1 MLKLTNIVKDYI
13 AAGSTVHALRGVSV
27 NFRDSE
33 FVSILGPSGCGKTTL
48 LNIIGGLDKY
58 TSGDL
63 VINGRSTSSF
73 TDRDWDVYRNHRV
86 GFVFQSYN
94 LIPHQ
99 TVLGNV
105 ELALTIAGVGKAERR
120 RRAAEA
126 LKKVGLGDQ
135 LDKKP
140 NQLSG
145 GQCQRVAIARALVND
160 PEILLADE
168 PTGALDS
175 VTSVQIMDLMKEI
188 AGERLVIMVTHNP
201 ELAEKYST
209 RIIKLRDGEIV
220 DDSNPFPD
228 AEADIPDAQP
238 QPKDREHAKS
248 VMADAPDAQPQAK
261 SKERAKMGLG
271 AAFALSGRNLIAKKG
286 RTIMVGIAGSIG
298 IIGVAIVLAFSSG
311 ITGYINSMQN
321 DMLSGYP
328 LYVAESAIDYTSLL
342 NLTMSTM
349 ESEEKDRDPGKVY
362 VNSVVKTITELAGSM
377 TTNEITDEYLG
388 YIEDMPEG
396 YAETI
401 QYDYGIEFARNIY
414 TEFDYGVTEG
424 ENGPL
429 GEEDVREMSITGIR
443 SVYTSVLENIDTYRG
458 YSSMVTS
465 VPAVEE
471 LPDSDDYILSQ
482 YDLVAGTYPEQT
494 DKGALVLV
502 LNSDGEVN
510 DFTFAQMGYVSERQ
524 FLNYA
529 YGLADETE
537 YYDDSIPSFAD
548 GAYDYSLFVG
558 EDSRTFTWYPNS
570 VIYEYDPIGQGENK
584 TDAWDY
590 KVYKSEIDD
599 FVGRAENGELDADE
613 AAYADKIV
621 AGMDDAVEL
630 RVACVLRLKD
640 DVMYGSLSN
649 GIYYM
654 RALTDYVRGL
664 ESYEETRSHI
674 VEKAEEAGR
683 QDDGTI
689 AADEAY
695 VGNVTYSYDYYF
707 DEKMNEGTDDEY
719 IDFNT
724 KYTEESSALGSSISV
739 TDTASQMEII
749 QQIMQY
755 ISYDEDGNAV
765 VDYEGLGQ
773 FMFRMLSSTTNRA
786 VYLSSLGGDTMP
798 TQITFWI
805 SSFDN
810 KDLVTA
816 YLDEWNEGKDETDQI
831 QYTDTVGVLMTI
843 VGTLIT
849 MITVA
854 LIVFTSIS
862 LVVSTVMIGIITFV
876 SVVERIKEIG
886 VIRAMGGRKRDVKN
900 LFTAETAI
908 IGLLAGIIG
917 IVVTYILSL
926 IANLII
932 GGFTGIYTI
941 AALPPWQALIM
952 VALSVVLTLI
962 SGLLPASKA
971 AKQDPVVALR
981 TE

>member
-1 MLKLTNIVKDYI
+1 MLRLMNIVKDYT
-13 AAGSTVHALRGVSV
+13 AAGNTVHALRGVSV
-27 NFRDSE
+27 NFRKSE
-33 FVSILGPSGCGKTTL
+33 FVSVLGPSGCGKTTL

-63 VINGRSTSSF
+63 VINGRSTRLFS
-73 TDRDWDVYRNHRV
+73 DRDWDVYRNHRV

-105 ELALTIAGVGKAERR
+105 ELALTIAGVNKAERR

-126 LKKVGLGDQ
+126 LAKVGLGDQ
-135 LDKKP
+135 LDKRP

-145 GQCQRVAIARALVND
+145 GQSQRVAIARALVND

-209 RIIKLRDGEIV
+209 RIIKLRDGEIIS
-220 DDSNPFPD
+220 DSDPYDGESEEKEREEQP
-228 AEADIPDAQP
+228 AADKGETELTFVSGSDGEEGAG
-238 QPKDREHAKS
+238 DRAVEENEKPSGDKKS
-248 VMADAPDAQPQAK
+248 R
-261 SKERAKMGLG
+261 ERAKMGLG

-328 LYVAESAIDYTSLL
+328 LYVAESSIDYTSLL
-342 NLTMSTM
+342 NLTTSLLNT
-349 ESEEKDRDPGKVY
+349 EDKSWHEDNKVY

-377 TTNEITDEYLG
+377 TTNEITQEYVDYVDKLPS
-388 YIEDMPEG
+388 MG
-396 YAETI
+396 YAKAV
-401 QYDYGIEFARNIY
+401 QYDYGLEIANNLY
-414 TEFDYGVTEG
+414 TDFDYGTD
-424 ENGPL
+424 L
-429 GEEDVREMSITGIR
+429 GERGPVAKDTRGMSVTGIR

-471 LPDSDDYILSQ
+471 LPDSADYILSQ
-482 YDLVAGTYPEQT
+482 YDVMAGEYPSQS
-494 DKGALVLV
+494 DKSALVLV
-502 LNSDGEVN
+502 LNSDGEIN
-510 DFTFAQMGYVSERQ
+510 DFTMAQMGYVTQRE

-537 YYDDSIPSFAD
+537 YYDDSISSFAEK
-548 GAYDYSLFVG
+548 AYDFSTFVG
-558 EDSRTFTWYPNS
+558 EGARTFTWYPNDL
-570 VIYEYDPIGQGENK
+570 VYEYAPIGTGDTE
-584 TDAWDY
+584 TPAWHYNVYESEVDTESEKADL
-590 KVYKSEIDD
+590 KVE
-599 FVGRAENGELDADE
+599 
-613 AAYADKIV
+613 
-621 AGMDDAVEL
+621 MH
-630 RVACVLRLKD
+630 VACVLKLKS
-640 DVMYGSLSN
+640 DVMYGSLAN

-654 RALTDYVRGL
+654 NAMTDYVRSL
-664 ESYEETRSHI
+664 EAEGASTRSAI
-674 VEKAEEAGR
+674 TTAAANAGV
-683 QDDGTI
+683 G
-689 AADEAY
+689 DEGKVDPDKQY
-695 VGNVTYSYDYYF
+695 VMNVTYSYDYYF
-707 DEKMNEGTDDEY
+707 DDKDDASGVVT
-719 IDFNT
+719 FNK
-724 KYTEESSALGSSISV
+724 KYTEQNAALGSSVSSMS
-739 TDTASQMEII
+739 ALSQQEIL
-749 QQIMQY
+749 QQLMQY
-755 ISYDEDGNAV
+755 ISYDENGDPVIDFA
-765 VDYEGLGQ
+765 GLGKYVSG
-773 FMFRMLSSTTNRA
+773 MLLNTTNRA
-786 VYLSSLGGDTMP
+786 LTLSTLGGGTLP
-798 TQITFWI
+798 RQITFWI
-805 SSFDN
+805 DSFDN

-816 YLDEWNEGKDETDQI
+816 YLDEWNVGKDETEQI
-831 QYTDTVGVLMTI
+831 QYTDTVGMLMTI

-952 VALSVVLTLI
+952 IALSVVLTLI
-962 SGLLPASKA
+962 SGLIPAAKA